1 MDDKTNS
8 NVTSKLSDKEKI
20 STENCVILIK
30 YETGKNIKTWVINEF
45 VFVCGETKKNNVTRG
60 KSVINLCKVNCKIL
74 KLGKE

>member
-8 NVTSKLSDKEKI
+8 IVTSKLSDKDKI

-45 VFVCGETKKNNVTRG
+45 VFVCG
-60 KSVINLCKVNCKIL
+60 
-74 KLGKE
+74 